1 MMIRS
6 VLDDITLS
14 KHRVEALADGVFA
27 IVMTLLVLELKVPEL
42 PRNVAQAEL
51 LRGIRELLPIF
62 FSYFITFMLA
72 ASFWFFHH
80 LYFHFIRHTTRALC
94 WISLIFLM
102 FVSLLPFSTGLL
114 GHFLRQRVAQYFYFG
129 NQLAI
134 GAALL
139 GHWIYARR
147 ANLFVGDAVPEVIR
161 ALGIRLS
168 IFPAATAVA
177 LAVSVFDTQ
186 LSFQACLFAILL
198 FVLIERRRARRRKG
212 A

>member
-1 MMIRS
+1 MAFRS
-6 VLDDITLS
+6 VLDDVTLS

-72 ASFWFFHH
+72 AAFWFFHH
-80 LYFHFIRHTTRALC
+80 LYFHFIRHTTRGLC
-94 WISLIFLM
+94 WISLIFLL
-102 FVSLLPFSTGLL
+102 FVSLLPFSTGML
-114 GHFLRQRVAQYFYFG
+114 GHFLKQRVAQYFYFG

-134 GAALL
+134 GAALMA
-139 GHWIYARR
+139 HWFYARR
-147 ANLFVGDAVPEVIR
+147 NGLFVEDAVPAAIR
-161 ALGIRLS
+161 ALGIRLT

-177 LAVSVFDTQ
+177 LVVSIFDTHF
-186 LSFQACLFAILL
+186 SFQACFFTILL
-198 FVLIERRRARRRKG
+198 LVVIERRRARVKEDK
-212 A
+212 